1 MNKEPSLFEEDYKTP
16 NTMSVDDY
24 LEAAKQKQGF
34 CLDELA
40 EHYFADVD
48 RKELLFWLL
57 NNGPEHI
64 KNELALTVRYILEG

>member
-1 MNKEPSLFEEDYKTP
+1 MNKEAGLFEEDYKTP
-16 NTMSVDDY
+16 NTMSVDEY
-24 LEAAKQKQGF
+24 LESAARCNAH

-40 EHYFADVD
+40 EQYFADVN
-48 RKELLFWLL
+48 RKELLLWLL